1 MGATNPHQVLET
13 RMSSAIAT
21 PSASS
26 TAAATTTQP
35 LTFQRSPALP
45 RNCTFDAHDWEILA
59 RYWHPVAFAADV
71 TDKPVSVTLLDEP
84 LVVFRSNGQLVSARD
99 ICPHRGAPLSQGWV
113 DNGNIVCPYH
123 GLAYGSDGKCK
134 HIPSQTD
141 GPIPDRLKLVTYA
154 TQEAYGLVWVSLG
167 GGTEALPAFP
177 YWNDPDFQQILP
189 PSIDINASAG
199 RQTEGFIDVAHFAW
213 IHHDSF
219 ADRHNPV
226 VPQYSVERR
235 ERGMK
240 AEYVS
245 NVSNFPKS
253 MQHRAPDDYLWHR
266 IFEVDVPFFARLTVH
281 FPENGRLSI
290 LNAASPVSARKTRL
304 FVPIVRNFDKD
315 LPLEDV
321 YAFNRQV
328 FEEDRA
334 IVEQQRPEDLPIDRA
349 AEAPILADR
358 SSGAYRRA
366 LAEIGLGQ
374 AYVR

>member
-1 MGATNPHQVLET
+1 MSATNPHQVLET
-13 RMSSAIAT
+13 CMSSATAT
-21 PSASS
+21 A
-26 TAAATTTQP
+26 TATTRP

-45 RNCTFDAHDWEILA
+45 RNCTFDSHDWEILS
-59 RYWHPVAFAADV
+59 RYWHPVVFAAEV
-71 TDKPVSVTLLDEP
+71 TDKPISVTLLDEP

-123 GLAYGSDGKCK
+123 GLAYGNDGKCK

-141 GPIPDRLKLVTYA
+141 GPIPERLHLVTYA

-177 YWNDPDFQQILP
+177 NWDDPDFQQILP

-235 ERGMK
+235 ERGMH

-245 NVSNFPKS
+245 TVSNFPKS
-253 MQHRAPDDYLWHR
+253 MQHRAPEGYLWHR
-266 IFEVDVPFFARLTVH
+266 FFDVDVPFFARLTVH
-281 FPENGRLSI
+281 FPDNGRLSI

>member
-1 MGATNPHQVLET
+1 MTSPQV
-13 RMSSAIAT
+13 A
-21 PSASS
+21 
-26 TAAATTTQP
+26 P
-35 LTFQRSPALP
+35 LTFQRPATQP
-45 RNCTFDAHDWEILA
+45 RNCTFDSRDWEILG

-71 TDKPVSVTLLDEP
+71 KDKPLGVTLLDER
-84 LVVFRSNGQLVSARD
+84 LVVFRTGSGADSQLVTARD
-99 ICPHRGAPLSQGWV
+99 VCPHRGAPLSQGWV
-113 DNGNIVCPYH
+113 ENGNLVCPYH
-123 GLAYGSDGKCK
+123 GLAYGADGKCK
-134 HIPSQTD
+134 HIPSQGD
-141 GPIPDRLKLVTYA
+141 GPIPERLHLTTYA
-154 TQEAYGLVWVSLG
+154 TQEAYGLIWVSLG
-167 GGTEALPAFP
+167 GGIEALPEFP
-177 YWNDPDFQQILP
+177 YWDDPTFQQILP
-189 PSIDINASAG
+189 PSIDIRASAG

-219 ADRHNPV
+219 ADRQNPV

-235 ERGMK
+235 ERGLH

-245 NVSNFPKS
+245 TVSNFPKS
-253 MQHRAPDDYLWHR
+253 MQHRAPEGFLWRR

-281 FPENGRLSI
+281 FPGDGRLSI
-290 LNAASPVSARKTRL
+290 LNAASPVSARLTRL

-321 YAFNRQV
+321 YEFNRQV

-334 IVEQQRPEDLPIDRA
+334 IVEQQCPEDLPIDRS

-366 LAEIGLGQ
+366 LGEIGLGQ

>member
-1 MGATNPHQVLET
+1 M
-13 RMSSAIAT
+13 AT
-21 PSASS
+21 PNAS
-26 TAAATTTQP
+26 P
-35 LTFQRSPALP
+35 LTFQRFPNLP
-45 RNCTFDAHDWEILA
+45 RDCTFDPHDWHILA
-59 RYWHPVAFAADV
+59 QYWHPVAFSSDL
-71 TDKPVSVTLLDEP
+71 DGKPLAVTLLDEP
-84 LVVFRSNGQLVSARD
+84 LVVFRSNGQVVAARD
-99 ICPHRGAPLSQGWV
+99 ICPHRGAPLSRGWV
-113 DNGNIVCPYH
+113 ENGQIVCPYH
-123 GLAYGSDGKCK
+123 GLAYGADGKCK
-134 HIPSQTD
+134 FIPSQTE
-141 GPIPDRLKLVTYA
+141 GSIPERLHLTTYA

-167 GGTEALPAFP
+167 GGAQPLPDFP
-177 YWNDPDFQQILP
+177 AWNTAGFQQILP

-213 IHHDSF
+213 IHHGSF

-235 ERGMK
+235 ERGMH

-245 NVSNFPKS
+245 TVSNFPKS
-253 MQHRAPDDYLWHR
+253 MQHRAPEGFLWR
-266 IFEVDVPFFARLTVH
+266 RVFEVDAPFFARLTVH

-304 FVPIVRNFDKD
+304 FVPIARNFDTD
-315 LPLEDV
+315 LPLDDV
-321 YAFNRQV
+321 YEFNRQV

-334 IVEQQRPEDLPIDRA
+334 IVELQRPEDLPIDRT

-366 LAEIGLGQ
+366 LSEIGLGQ

>member
-1 MGATNPHQVLET
+1 MT
-13 RMSSAIAT
+13 SAHVA
-21 PSASS
+21 
-26 TAAATTTQP
+26 P
-35 LTFQRSPALP
+35 LTFQPSAALP
-45 RNCTFDAHDWEILA
+45 RNCTFDSRDWTILSQ
-59 RYWHPVAFAADV
+59 YWHPVAFAAELG
-71 TDKPVSVTLLDEP
+71 DKPISVTLLDEP
-84 LVVFRSNGQLVSARD
+84 LVVFRSHDQLVAARD

-113 DNGNIVCPYH
+113 DNGHIVCPYH
-123 GLAYGSDGKCK
+123 GLAYGTDGKCK
-134 HIPSQTD
+134 FIPSQQD
-141 GPIPDRLKLVTYA
+141 GPIPERLHLTTYA
-154 TQEAYGLVWVSLG
+154 VQEAYGLIWVSLG
-167 GGTEALPAFP
+167 GGTEALPEFP
-177 YWNDPDFQQILP
+177 EWDDPAYQQILP
-189 PSIDINASAG
+189 PSIDIKASAG

-219 ADRHNPV
+219 ADRTNPV
-226 VPQYSVERR
+226 VPQYSVARR
-235 ERGMK
+235 ERGMR

-245 NVSNFPKS
+245 TVSNFPKS
-253 MQHRAPDDYLWHR
+253 MQHRAPDGYLWRR
-266 IFEVDVPFFARLTVH
+266 IFEVDAPFFARLTVH
-281 FPENGRLSI
+281 FPEEGRLSI
-290 LNAASPVSARKTRL
+290 LNAASPVSARTTRL

-334 IVEQQRPEDLPIDRA
+334 IVEQQRPEDLPIDRT